1 MSDLAIVRAGPE
13 RLDDLEPLWTELSRH
28 HAKVAPELTRIGPL
42 RASTDSWRIRRELY
56 EAWLAEPRSFAFLA
70 EHDGRPVGYAV
81 VHLRGPEET
90 WATEQIGV
98 LESLAV
104 LAAERGR
111 GIGSALVARVFEEL
125 RQAGIE
131 HFEVAV
137 MASNQ
142 DAVRFYERLGLTR
155 FLVTYLGRVPA

>member
-1 MSDLAIVRAGPE
+1 MSDLAIVRAGAE
-13 RLDDLEPLWTELSRH
+13 RLDDLQPLWNGLSRH
-28 HAKVAPELTRIGPL
+28 HAEVAPELTRIGPL
-42 RASTDSWRIRRELY
+42 RPSTDSWRIRRELY
-56 EAWLAEPRSFAFLA
+56 EAWLAEPGSFALLA

-104 LAAERGR
+104 LAGERGH
-111 GIGSALVARVFEEL
+111 GIGSALVARVFAEL

-137 MASNQ
+137 MASNR